1 MFGGMGSLCCNSC
14 RPVQLCTG
22 LLTVDLC
29 LKFVV
34 LQKLASHRSPSL
46 SKMAAAGLDS
56 VSNPNPVSV
65 QILLLVF
72 KCGRG
77 QSKWSPSYAA

>member
-1 MFGGMGSLCCNSC
+1 M
-14 RPVQLCTG
+14 QLCIG
-22 LLTVDLC
+22 LLVVDMC

-34 LQKLASHRSPSL
+34 LEKLASHRSPSL
-46 SKMAAAGLDS
+46 SEMAAASLDS
-56 VSNPNPVSV
+56 VNNPNLVSA

-77 QSKWSPSYAA
+77 QSKWSPSYVA

>member
-1 MFGGMGSLCCNSC
+1 
-14 RPVQLCTG
+14 
-22 LLTVDLC
+22 
-29 LKFVV
+29 
-34 LQKLASHRSPSL
+34 
-46 SKMAAAGLDS
+46 MAAAGLDS
-56 VSNPNPVSV
+56 VSNPNPVNA

>member
-1 MFGGMGSLCCNSC
+1 
-14 RPVQLCTG
+14 
-22 LLTVDLC
+22 
-29 LKFVV
+29 
-34 LQKLASHRSPSL
+34 
-46 SKMAAAGLDS
+46 MAVAGLDS
-56 VSNPNPVSV
+56 VGNPNLVNA